1 MLWNNNVGQKK
12 KRLEVTWDFYFFN
25 ARYGQVEYNLANEG
39 NTPLLQPETHGVWM
53 LDVVRLLARWSLRS
67 Q

>member
-39 NTPLLQPETHGVWM
+39 NTPLLQPETHGV
-53 LDVVRLLARWSLRS
+53 
-67 Q
+67 